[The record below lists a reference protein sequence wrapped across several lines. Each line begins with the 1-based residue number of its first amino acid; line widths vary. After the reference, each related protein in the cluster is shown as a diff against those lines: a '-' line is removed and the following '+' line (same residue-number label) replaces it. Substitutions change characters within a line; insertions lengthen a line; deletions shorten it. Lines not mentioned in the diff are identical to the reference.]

1 MVELSTWTSDVAKHF
16 SFFLLTSL
24 ELHESTFSNDFF
36 LELRSYDLGL
46 STLLWCMHHH
56 LPTMFEW
63 QCWQH
68 CLHRPQQHCHRPRYT
83 SWNCV
88 EDDVD
93 MRVCFVE
100 FNIMF
105 VTFSIKH
112 HVLTMTMNDLVI
124 SDILSVFSQMVMVPQ
139 PSLMLQT
146 DLVEAHSN
154 NDALYSWYCC
164 WLRGYTMFSNVFA

>member
-1 MVELSTWTSDVAKHF
+1 
-16 SFFLLTSL
+16 
-24 ELHESTFSNDFF
+24 
-36 LELRSYDLGL
+36 
-46 STLLWCMHHH
+46 
-56 LPTMFEW
+56 
-63 QCWQH
+63 
-68 CLHRPQQHCHRPRYT
+68 
-83 SWNCV
+83 
-88 EDDVD
+88 

-154 NDALYSWYCC
+154 NDALYS
-164 WLRGYTMFSNVFA
+164 